1 MSTLLAQLAGERA
14 GPRRVSA
21 RAAEHVDVEDHELE
35 ELESFDGPGDETA
48 DPGRT
53 HELEGFA
60 RDGVDRDGR
69 IVDRVIG
76 PRDWVAPTQI
86 AAIEALLAARPA
98 VDGTPSH

>member
-1 MSTLLAQLAGERA
+1 M
-14 GPRRVSA
+14 
-21 RAAEHVDVEDHELE
+21 HVEDHELE

-69 IVDRVIG
+69 VGEKQRFEVGPARRVTASAYAAWRRQI
-76 PRDWVAPTQI
+76 PT
-86 AAIEALLAARPA
+86 
-98 VDGTPSH
+98 